1 MTGESF
7 QVGELVDVTIRR
19 ARVERH
25 DGDGLAL
32 SVGGARIVIPVVLPS
47 AAPSS
52 VTTERVAPAEWPP
65 QPGDL
70 WADSRGVWWFVH
82 RVQVGNARHETRL
95 VPDRPVQAGG
105 WWPDRLLS
113 DRGPVTLVHRI
124 AVDDEPDG
132 FDR

>member
-25 DGDGLAL
+25 DGDVLAL

-65 QPGDL
+65 QAGDL
-70 WADSRGVWWFVH
+70 WRDRHDELWFFRIDAVYPAGPLRGNTATDTRWTDDPA
-82 RVQVGNARHETRL
+82 GLIEDNA
-95 VPDRPVQAGG
+95 PM
-105 WWPDRLLS
+105 
-113 DRGPVTLVHRI
+113 TLVHR
-124 AVDDEPDG
+124 EPEDG
-132 FDR
+132 VR